1 MKLLLL
7 LPIPFLIISVSWVY
21 GYTAAYT
28 LGFNAGKNNVTI
40 SACIKAMDYDR
51 CYIGYITGHVQ
62 LEQST
67 VAYKAG
73 FAMQRNGS
81 MNANNDR
88 CKVFIS
94 TQQYR
99 FCGDGYNDARES
111 ERFDGVR

>member
-1 MKLLLL
+1 LERV
-7 LPIPFLIISVSWVY
+7 PVSWVY

-28 LGFNAGKNNVTI
+28 LGFNAGMNNGTI

-99 FCGDGYNDARES
+99 FCGDGYNDALKS
-111 ERFDGVR
+111 ERFDGLR